1 MKLQTVNTIAEIL
14 SSIKI
19 NKIEDKEVKNVLVED
34 YLQLRRHIKKAAEDQ
49 QEIVSKFQ
57 EDWKEEIP
65 IIEELRKEE
74 KPLDEHE
81 DYLAAEKDANKAISD
96 LFKVDV
102 DVDLK
107 SVTLEAFLE
116 GVDKDELTI
125 EQVAFLEDCGVIK

>member
-74 KPLDEHE
+74 KPLDEHK

-107 SVTLEAFLE
+107 SVTLEAFLG